1 MIFYCL
7 AQAVSVLDRG
17 TEDLNKERWD
27 KDEIGHYDMITSN
40 VLIGYCDKV
49 HNRCPV
55 IKIDR
60 HERGAIACRPPEQ
73 RINILINHPRHGT
86 CSNIYKVGLIMLS
99 LLDTQVSIFMPSEGF
114 MVKYNERLG
123 RGVSNAS
130 YLEEE
135 DIKDAYSQMLRA
147 LIMECC
153 MKEPLLRPKT
163 VELQARTGMMF
174 RLCQNK
180 LVADTV
186 GNYICPGLAR
196 ENVLL
201 EDLEPPKEWLV

>member
-55 IKIDR
+55 I
-60 HERGAIACRPPEQ
+60 
-73 RINILINHPRHGT
+73 
-86 CSNIYKVGLIMLS
+86 KVGLIMLS